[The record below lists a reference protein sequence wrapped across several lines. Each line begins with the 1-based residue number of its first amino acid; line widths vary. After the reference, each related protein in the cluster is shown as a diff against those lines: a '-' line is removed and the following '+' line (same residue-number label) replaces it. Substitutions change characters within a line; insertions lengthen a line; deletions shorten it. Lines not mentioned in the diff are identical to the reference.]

1 MRDGRARYGP
11 FVEKRYEFLGGRLRM
26 ELRGRLGNQLFN
38 WATGY
43 AISTDLGLKFCM
55 SSRTVRGNLDLLDL
69 DLGTPLC
76 NEAGFADLY
85 RRSVK
90 LKWLRMLT
98 GIGAVVEEESHE
110 YDPRVLG
117 ARGTQTLRGYFQS
130 WRYFEHHRD
139 VVVEK
144 VSTLRAPSSPFRE
157 KLRALEQDQWVAI
170 HVRGGEY
177 REKSDTFVQLGSAY
191 YAQALETV
199 FGVLRNPKIVLFSD
213 DIEYAKVV
221 VPHFDETLS
230 SEEIPSP
237 AERLVLSMRANALIG
252 ANSTFSWWAAYGQKK
267 TNSLQIFPSNWF
279 VANWL
284 SEADLLHPD
293 WIVIPVQD

>member
-1 MRDGRARYGP
+1 MRDGRALHSE
-11 FVEKRYEFLGGRLRM
+11 FEEERYEFLSGRLRM
-26 ELRGRLGNQLFN
+26 ELRGRLGNQLFG

-90 LKWLRMLT
+90 LKWLRTLT

-110 YDPRVLG
+110 YDARVLRVR
-117 ARGTQTLRGYFQS
+117 ATQTLRGYFQS

-144 VSTLRAPSSPFRE
+144 VSNLRSPSAAFRHKVSELE
-157 KLRALEQDQWVAI
+157 KDEWVAI

-177 REKSDTFVQLGSAY
+177 REKSDTFVQLSSVY
-191 YAQALETV
+191 YSKALERV
-199 FGVLRNPKIVLFSD
+199 ANEFQNPRIVLFSD
-213 DIEYAKVV
+213 DIEYAKEV
-221 VPHFDETLS
+221 VPYFDETLS

-237 AERLVLSMRANALIG
+237 AERLVLSMRADALVG
-252 ANSTFSWWAAYGQKK
+252 ANSTFSWWAAYGSQRV
-267 TNSLQIFPSNWF
+267 TRLNIFPADWF
-279 VANWL
+279 VADWL
-284 SEADLLHPD
+284 SESDLLHPG
-293 WIVIPVQD
+293 WTITQI

>member
-1 MRDGRARYGP
+1 
-11 FVEKRYEFLGGRLRM
+11 
-26 ELRGRLGNQLFN
+26 
-38 WATGY
+38 
-43 AISTDLGLKFCM
+43 M

-76 NEAGFADLY
+76 NEAGFADLF

-117 ARGTQTLRGYFQS
+117 VRGTQTLRGYFQS

-139 VVVEK
+139 VVVGK
-144 VSTLRAPSSPFRE
+144 VSNLRAPSTAFRE

-191 YAQALETV
+191 YAQALEKV
-199 FGVLRNPKIVLFSD
+199 HSVLRSPRIVLFSD
-213 DIEYAKVV
+213 DIEYAKEV

-230 SEEIPSP
+230 SEEILSP
-237 AERLVLSMRANALIG
+237 AERLVMSMRADALVG
-252 ANSTFSWWAAYGQKK
+252 ANSTFSWWAAYGSQRV
-267 TNSLQIFPSNWF
+267 TRLNIFPADWF
-279 VANWL
+279 VADWL
-284 SEADLLHPD
+284 SESDLLHPG
-293 WIVIPVQD
+293 WTTAQI

>member
-1 MRDGRARYGP
+1 VRDGRGLNSE
-11 FVEKRYEFLGGRLRM
+11 FEEKRYEFLSGRLRM
-26 ELRGRLGNQLFN
+26 ELRGRLGNQLFG

-55 SSRTVRGNLDLLDL
+55 SARTVRGNLDLLDL

-76 NEAGFADLY
+76 NEGGIADLY
-85 RRSVK
+85 RRSLK
-90 LKWLRMLT
+90 LKRARLFT
-98 GIGAVVEEESHE
+98 GIGAVVEEGSHE

-117 ARGTQTLRGYFQS
+117 VRATQTLRGYFQS

-144 VSTLRAPSSPFRE
+144 VSNLRAPSSSFRE
-157 KLRALEQDQWVAI
+157 KLTALEQDQWVAI

-177 REKSDTFVQLGSAY
+177 RKKSDTFVQLGSAY

-199 FGVLRNPKIVLFSD
+199 QSRIRNPRIVLFSD
-213 DIEYAKVV
+213 DIEYAKEV
-221 VPHFDETLS
+221 VPQFDEALS
-230 SEEIPSP
+230 SDEIPSP
-237 AERLVLSMRANALIG
+237 AERLVLSMRANALVG
-252 ANSTFSWWAAYGQKK
+252 ANSTFSWWAAYGQQK
-267 TNSLQIFPSNWF
+267 TNSIQIVPSNWF

-284 SEADLLHPD
+284 SESDLLYPD

>member
-1 MRDGRARYGP
+1 MRDGRARHGP
-11 FVEKRYEFLGGRLRM
+11 FVEKRYEFLRGRLRM

-90 LKWLRMLT
+90 LKWLRTLT

-117 ARGTQTLRGYFQS
+117 VRGTQTLRGYFQS

-144 VSTLRAPSSPFRE
+144 VSNLRAPSSPFRE

-199 FGVLRNPKIVLFSD
+199 YRGLRSPRIVLFSD
-213 DIEYAKVV
+213 DIEYAKEV

-230 SEEIPSP
+230 SEEILSP
-237 AERLVLSMRANALIG
+237 AERLVMSMRADALVG
-252 ANSTFSWWAAYGQKK
+252 ANSTFSWWAAYGSQRV
-267 TNSLQIFPSNWF
+267 TRLNIFPADWF
-279 VANWL
+279 VADWL
-284 SEADLLHPD
+284 SESDLLHPG
-293 WIVIPVQD
+293 WTTAQI